1 MEDKIY
7 LDNGATS
14 YPKPDVVADAVYDY
28 IKNVGSNINRGSYN
42 KAYSAAGVVLET
54 RERINQMMN
63 GYGSRYTIFTPG
75 NTYSLN
81 FLIKGIA
88 RKGDRILIS
97 GMEHN
102 AVYRPVH
109 QLAEA
114 GIIDVD
120 YLPCNENGELQLEE
134 SLSMIDESVRA
145 VVMVHASNVSGT
157 LLPIQDVGQRCHE
170 KGVRFFVDAAQTAGN
185 TPIDMKA
192 CHIDGLSMPGHKSLL
207 GPQGIGVL
215 LLNPA
220 ITGELEPVI
229 SGGTGSHS
237 DLATMPEELP
247 DRFESGTL
255 NLPGIFG
262 LHASVGWLMEH
273 MDEVMAHERKL
284 TKRMLDGLRKTPGIR
299 IAGMPTEKGR
309 VSVISIDFLN
319 GDNGM
324 IAFQLE
330 QEYGIMTRVGLH
342 CAPLAHQSL
351 GTFPEGTVRFSI
363 GPFNTAEEIDTA
375 VEAIKKFALEEY

>member
-1 MEDKIY
+1 MIY

-28 IKNVGSNINRGSYN
+28 IKNNGCNINRGGYE

-54 RERINQMMN
+54 RELINKMMN

-88 RKGDRILIS
+88 RPGDKLLIS

-109 QLAEA
+109 QLEQA
-114 GIIDVD
+114 GIIQVG
-120 YLPCNENGELQLEE
+120 YMPCDQQGQLILEE
-134 SLSMIDESVRA
+134 ALPMIDESVRA
-145 VVMVHASNVSGT
+145 VVMLHASNVSGT
-157 LLPIQDVGQRCHE
+157 LMPLEEVGKQCHD
-170 KGVRFFVDAAQTAGN
+170 KGVLFFVDAAQTAGN
-185 TPIDMKA
+185 VPIDMQQ
-192 CHIDGLSMPGHKSLL
+192 CHIDGLCMPGHKSML

-215 LLNPA
+215 LLNPK
-220 ITGELEPVI
+220 ITDEVEPLVA
-229 SGGTGSHS
+229 GGTGSHS

-255 NLPGIFG
+255 NLPGIYG
-262 LHASVGWLMEH
+262 LHAAVQWLMEH
-273 MDEVMAHERKL
+273 QQEVHQHEQHLAK
-284 TKRMLDGLRKTPGIR
+284 KMLDGIRNTEGIR
-299 IAGMPTEKGR
+299 VAGLPNTEGR
-309 VSVISIDFLN
+309 VAVISVDFLN

-330 QEYGIMTRVGLH
+330 QEYGISTRVGLH

-363 GPFNTAEEIDTA
+363 GPFNTEDDIETA
-375 VEAIKKFALEEY
+375 IQAINKYASNDC

>member
-1 MEDKIY
+1 MIY

-28 IKNVGSNINRGSYN
+28 IKNNGCNINRGGYE

-54 RERINQMMN
+54 RELINKMMN

-88 RKGDRILIS
+88 RPGDKLLIS

-109 QLAEA
+109 QLEQA
-114 GIIDVD
+114 GIIQVG
-120 YLPCNENGELQLEE
+120 YMPCDQQGQLILEE
-134 SLSMIDESVRA
+134 ALPMIDESVRA
-145 VVMVHASNVSGT
+145 VVMLHASNVSGT
-157 LLPIQDVGQRCHE
+157 LMPLEEVGKQCHD
-170 KGVRFFVDAAQTAGN
+170 KGVLFFVDAAQTAVN
-185 TPIDMKA
+185 VPIDMQQ
-192 CHIDGLSMPGHKSLL
+192 CHIDGLCMPGHKSML

-215 LLNPA
+215 LLNPK
-220 ITGELEPVI
+220 ITDEVEPLVA
-229 SGGTGSHS
+229 GGTGSHS

-255 NLPGIFG
+255 NLPGIYG
-262 LHASVGWLMEH
+262 LHAAVQWLMEH
-273 MDEVMAHERKL
+273 QQEVHQHEQHLAK
-284 TKRMLDGLRKTPGIR
+284 KMLDGIRNTEGIR
-299 IAGMPTEKGR
+299 VAGLPNTEGR
-309 VSVISIDFLN
+309 VAVISVDFLN

-330 QEYGIMTRVGLH
+330 QEYGISTRVGLH

-363 GPFNTAEEIDTA
+363 GPFNTEDDIETA
-375 VEAIKKFALEEY
+375 IQAINKYANNDC

>member
-1 MEDKIY
+1 MIY

-28 IKNVGSNINRGSYN
+28 IKNNGSNINRGGYA

-54 RERINQMMN
+54 RELLNKMMN

-75 NTYSLN
+75 DTYSLN

-88 RKGDRILIS
+88 RPGDKILIS

-109 QLAEA
+109 QLEQA
-114 GIIDVD
+114 GTIHVE
-120 YLPCNENGELQLEE
+120 YMPCNENGQLILEE
-134 SLSMIDESVRA
+134 ALPMIDESVRA
-145 VVMVHASNVSGT
+145 VVMLHASNVSGT
-157 LLPIQDVGQRCHE
+157 LMPIEEVGQRCHE

-185 TPIDMKA
+185 VPIDMQK
-192 CHIDGLSMPGHKSLL
+192 CHIDGLSMPGHKSML

-215 LLNPA
+215 MLNPA
-220 ITGELEPVI
+220 VTEEIEPLI
-229 SGGTGSHS
+229 AGGTGSHS

-262 LHASVGWLMEH
+262 LHASVEWLMEH
-273 MDEVMAHERKL
+273 QTEVHEHEQKL
-284 TKRMLDGLRKTPGIR
+284 AKRMLDGIRDTDGIR
-299 IAGMPTEKGR
+299 IAGMPTEEGR
-309 VSVISIDFLN
+309 VAVISIDFLN

-330 QEYGIMTRVGLH
+330 QEYGISTRVGLH

-351 GTFPEGTVRFSI
+351 HTFPEGTVRFSI
-363 GPFNTAEEIDTA
+363 GPFNTETEIDTA
-375 VEAIKKFALEEY
+375 IEAINKYATDEY

>member
-1 MEDKIY
+1 MIY

-28 IKNVGSNINRGSYN
+28 IKNNGCNINRGGYE

-54 RERINQMMN
+54 RELINKMMN

-88 RKGDRILIS
+88 RPGDKLLIS

-109 QLAEA
+109 QLEQA
-114 GIIDVD
+114 GIIQVG
-120 YLPCNENGELQLEE
+120 YMPCDQQGQLILEE
-134 SLSMIDESVRA
+134 ALPMIDESVRA
-145 VVMVHASNVSGT
+145 VVMLHASNVSGT
-157 LLPIQDVGQRCHE
+157 LMPLEEVGKQCHD
-170 KGVRFFVDAAQTAGN
+170 KGVLFFVDAAQTAGN
-185 TPIDMKA
+185 VPIDMQQ
-192 CHIDGLSMPGHKSLL
+192 CHIDGLCMPGHKSML

-215 LLNPA
+215 LLNPK
-220 ITGELEPVI
+220 ITDEVEPLVA
-229 SGGTGSHS
+229 GGTGSHS

-255 NLPGIFG
+255 NLPGIYG
-262 LHASVGWLMEH
+262 LHAAVQWLMEH
-273 MDEVMAHERKL
+273 QQEVHQHEQHLAK
-284 TKRMLDGLRKTPGIR
+284 KMLDGIRNTEGIR
-299 IAGMPTEKGR
+299 VAGLPNTEGR
-309 VSVISIDFLN
+309 VAVISVDFLN

-330 QEYGIMTRVGLH
+330 QEYGISTRVGLH

-363 GPFNTAEEIDTA
+363 GPFNTEDDIETA
-375 VEAIKKFALEEY
+375 IQAINKYANNDC

>member
-1 MEDKIY
+1 MNGDKMIY

-14 YPKPDVVADAVYDY
+14 FPKPDVVADAVYDY
-28 IKNVGSNINRGSYN
+28 IKNVGSNINRGGYA
-42 KAYSAAGVVLET
+42 KAYSTAGVVLET
-54 RERINQMMN
+54 RELINRMMN
-63 GYGSRYTIFTPG
+63 GYGSRYTVFTPG

-88 RKGDRILIS
+88 CKGDRILIS

-109 QLAEA
+109 QLEEA
-114 GIIDVD
+114 GIIEVG
-120 YLPCNENGELQLEE
+120 YLPCNEYGQLILKEA
-134 SLSMIDESVRA
+134 LPMIDENVRA
-145 VVMVHASNVSGT
+145 VVMLHASNVSGT
-157 LLPIQDVGQRCHE
+157 LMPLREVGNRCHE
-170 KGVRFFVDAAQTAGN
+170 KGVLFFVDAAQTAGN
-185 TPIDMKA
+185 VPIDMQE
-192 CHIDGLSMPGHKSLL
+192 CHIDGLSLPGHKSML
-207 GPQGIGVL
+207 GPQGIGVML
-215 LLNPA
+215 VNPS
-220 ITGELEPVI
+220 ITNELDPLV

-262 LHASVGWLMEH
+262 LHASVLWLLDHQEEIREH
-273 MDEVMAHERKL
+273 EKKL
-284 TKRMLDGLRKTPGIR
+284 VKRMLDGLIDTDGIK
-299 IAGMPTEKGR
+299 IAGLPTEEGR
-309 VSVISIDFLN
+309 VAVISVDFLN

-351 GTFPEGTVRFSI
+351 KTFPEGTVRFSI
-363 GPFNTAEEIDTA
+363 GPFNTEDDIDTA
-375 VEAIKKFALEEY
+375 VKAIKQYAAE

>member
-1 MEDKIY
+1 MIY

-28 IKNVGSNINRGSYN
+28 IKNNGCNINRGGYE

-54 RERINQMMN
+54 RELINKMMN

-88 RKGDRILIS
+88 RPGDKLLIS

-109 QLAEA
+109 QLEQA
-114 GIIDVD
+114 GIIQVG
-120 YLPCNENGELQLEE
+120 YMPCDQQGQLILEE
-134 SLSMIDESVRA
+134 ALPMIDESVRA
-145 VVMVHASNVSGT
+145 VVMLHASNVSGT
-157 LLPIQDVGQRCHE
+157 LMPLEEVGKQCHD
-170 KGVRFFVDAAQTAGN
+170 KGVLFFVDAAQTAGN
-185 TPIDMKA
+185 VPIDMQQ
-192 CHIDGLSMPGHKSLL
+192 CHIDGLCMPGHKSML

-215 LLNPA
+215 LLNPK
-220 ITGELEPVI
+220 ITDEVEPLVT
-229 SGGTGSHS
+229 GGTGSHS

-255 NLPGIFG
+255 NLPGIYG
-262 LHASVGWLMEH
+262 LHAAVQWLMEH
-273 MDEVMAHERKL
+273 QQEVHQHEQHLAK
-284 TKRMLDGLRKTPGIR
+284 KMLDGIRNTEGIR
-299 IAGMPTEKGR
+299 VAGLPNTEGR
-309 VSVISIDFLN
+309 VAVISVDFLN

-330 QEYGIMTRVGLH
+330 QEYGISTRVGLH

-363 GPFNTAEEIDTA
+363 GPFNTEDDIETA
-375 VEAIKKFALEEY
+375 IQAINKYANNDC

>member
-1 MEDKIY
+1 MIY

-28 IKNVGSNINRGSYN
+28 IKNNGCNINRGGYE

-54 RERINQMMN
+54 RELINKMMN

-88 RKGDRILIS
+88 RPGDKLLIS

-109 QLAEA
+109 QLEQA
-114 GIIDVD
+114 GIIQVG
-120 YLPCNENGELQLEE
+120 YMPCDQQGQLILEE
-134 SLSMIDESVRA
+134 ALPMIDESVRA
-145 VVMVHASNVSGT
+145 VVMLHASNVSGT
-157 LLPIQDVGQRCHE
+157 LMPLEEVGKQCHD
-170 KGVRFFVDAAQTAGN
+170 KGVLFFVDAAQTAGN
-185 TPIDMKA
+185 VPIDMQQ
-192 CHIDGLSMPGHKSLL
+192 CHIDGLCMPGHKSML

-215 LLNPA
+215 LLNPK
-220 ITGELEPVI
+220 ITDKVEPLVA
-229 SGGTGSHS
+229 GGTGSHS

-255 NLPGIFG
+255 NLPGIYG
-262 LHASVGWLMEH
+262 LHAAVQWLMEH
-273 MDEVMAHERKL
+273 QQEVHQHEQHLAK
-284 TKRMLDGLRKTPGIR
+284 KMLDGIRNTEGIR
-299 IAGMPTEKGR
+299 VAGLPNTEGR
-309 VSVISIDFLN
+309 VAVISVDFLN

-330 QEYGIMTRVGLH
+330 QEYGISTRVGLH

-363 GPFNTAEEIDTA
+363 GPFNTEDDIETA
-375 VEAIKKFALEEY
+375 IQAINKYANNDC